1 MLIGGL
7 DLGTSGCKFTIYRN
21 SKKLIEATR
30 SYPATHKG
38 RQHSINSEIVWKA
51 VTEII
56 QEASQQIPGN
66 DRVRAICVSS
76 FGEAATPID
85 RNGNALAEARLF
97 WDDSG
102 SIQNEQL
109 ISSLGKS
116 KLYSITGLLPNRK
129 YTINKIAWFRDNE
142 PEIYDR
148 AEKFLL
154 FEDFIIYRMT
164 GECCISYSLAGR
176 TCALDV
182 HSLQWSAEIFNTV
195 GIDMNKMSSLLPSGS
210 IAGQVLPSVAASLNL
225 DPRCIMVTGG
235 HDQMC
240 VTLGAGAIH
249 PGRAV
254 NGSGTVE
261 ALSSVLDPA
270 NTLNFQSACGYP
282 FCVHADGK
290 QYFTYGASSTGTVLL
305 EWYIRTFGIKYM
317 PEFQGV
323 ASIHKVLEDQAGS
336 APTNLLFLPYFEGAG
351 LPFDDFNARGLFMG
365 MTLSTSKQELYRALL
380 ESISYDMCINMK
392 AQEKI
397 GIYIEDI
404 VATGGGSNS
413 ELWMQIKADVTGKP
427 IKQLSTTQ
435 AGTQGCMILAGV
447 AVGYYTSI
455 EEAVAENVHIRRI
468 FEPNMHYHHLYQ
480 EKLEQF
486 TQLYHASKSVITPQ
500 SHFDLNDKEQH
511 RFI

>member
-7 DLGTSGCKFTIYRN
+7 DLGTSGCKFTIYCD
-21 SKKLIEATR
+21 SEKIAEAAR

-56 QEASQQIPGN
+56 REAGSRIDGN

-85 RNGNALAEARLF
+85 RDGNALAEARLF
-97 WDDSG
+97 WDESG
-102 SIQNEQL
+102 APQNERL
-109 ISSLGKS
+109 TVTMGRDR
-116 KLYSITGLLPNRK
+116 LYAVTGVLPNRK
-129 YTINKIAWFRDNE
+129 YTINKIAWFRDNKPDVYE
-142 PEIYDR
+142 R
-148 AEKFLL
+148 AYKFLL

-176 TCALDV
+176 TSALDI
-182 HSLQWSAEIFNTV
+182 HALSWSSEIFDTA
-195 GIDMNKMSSLLPSGS
+195 GIDREKMSRLLPSGS
-210 IAGQVLPSVAASLNL
+210 IAGQVLPSVAEALNL

-240 VTLGAGAIH
+240 VTLGAGAIR

-261 ALSSVLDPA
+261 ALSSVLAAD
-270 NTLNFQSACGYP
+270 NVFDIHNSCGYP
-282 FCVHADGK
+282 CCIHADSR

-317 PEFQGV
+317 PEFRGV
-323 ASIHKVLEDQAGS
+323 SNIHKALEAQSGPT
-336 APTNLLFLPYFEGAG
+336 PTNLLFLPYFEGAG
-351 LPFDDFNARGLFMG
+351 LPFDDYNARGMFMG
-365 MTLSTSKQELYRALL
+365 MTLSTGKQEIYRALL
-380 ESISYDMCINMK
+380 ESIAYDMCINMK
-392 AQEKI
+392 VQEKM
-397 GIYIEDI
+397 GIRIDDI

-413 ELWMQIKADVTGKP
+413 DLWMQIKADVTGKP
-427 IKQLSTTQ
+427 IMQLSTTQ

-447 AVGYYTSI
+447 AVGHYASI
-455 EEAVAENVHIRRI
+455 EEAVEENVHIRRV
-468 FEPNMHYHHLYQ
+468 FEPDKRYHSIYQ

-486 TQLYHASKSVITPQ
+486 RQLYHANKNIQRAAWSS
-500 SHFDLNDKEQH
+500 EEEA
-511 RFI
+511 